1 MTLEQLAEKTD
12 ECAKAGW
19 DVRAMRSSDVFDR
32 SIPTWV
38 RDVLRYDLVR
48 RWSRQR
54 AFEIEA
60 AAV

>member
-1 MTLEQLAEKTD
+1 
-12 ECAKAGW
+12 
-19 DVRAMRSSDVFDR
+19 MRSSDVFDR
-32 SIPTWV
+32 DIPTWV